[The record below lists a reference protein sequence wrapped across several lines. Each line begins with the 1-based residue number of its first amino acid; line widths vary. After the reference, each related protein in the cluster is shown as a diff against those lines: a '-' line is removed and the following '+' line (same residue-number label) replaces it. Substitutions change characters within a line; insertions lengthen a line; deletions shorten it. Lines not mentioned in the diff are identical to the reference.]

1 MTLKLKKAHKDVLLS
16 LHKNL
21 TADPKHLFF
30 KPDAPAVV
38 ELTTATPPL
47 LYGNPALKNDKGEMA
62 FILSPDGETEAGN
75 LATKAE
81 TPAAPRVAVPASAI
95 MSMEVEGWTPPEKGR
110 GGRQGSVYP
119 FDTTELGQN
128 GKTNGFFV
136 AVTTERPEPWKT
148 LIGTVNAYNKKMKDK
163 AQPGETPRQF
173 SKPEQRRHPSGVEG
187 AFIARI
193 S

>member
-1 MTLKLKKAHKDVLLS
+1 MTLKLKKAHKDILLN

-21 TADPKHLFF
+21 SAEPKHQFL

-38 ELTTATPPL
+38 ELATATPPL
-47 LYGNPALKNDKGEMA
+47 LYGNPSLKDDKGNVA
-62 FILSPDGETEAGN
+62 YILSPDGEKSAAELAEKAG
-75 LATKAE
+75 
-81 TPAAPRVAVPASAI
+81 TPAAPRVAVPASSI
-95 MSMEVEGWTPPEKGR
+95 LTMEVEGWTPPEKGR

-119 FDTTELGQN
+119 FDSIELGQN

-136 AVTTERPEPWKT
+136 AVTAERPEPWKSM
-148 LIGTVNAYNKKMKDK
+148 IGTVNAYNKKHKDAAK
-163 AQPGETPRQF
+163 DGETPRQF
-173 SKPEQRRHPSGVEG
+173 AKPEQRNHPQAGPG